1 MKVIVSIMGVLLAG
15 CSLLG
20 SASVERRGTTPEG
33 FLREWAS
40 ALSEGSVDGMTAF
53 YKDSKDTLAIQSTGR
68 VREGTA
74 EIRKEYESAFGEVV
88 FERITLGDLT
98 VRQSRDVAWATCR
111 FKALTLHKVENTK
124 WTLEVYT
131 SFVLKRSG
139 KTWTIVL
146 EQSTPIAGVPRVS
159 PRE

>member
-15 CSLLG
+15 YGLLAST
-20 SASVERRGTTPEG
+20 SAEQRGTTPEG
-33 FLREWAS
+33 FLRKWAS
-40 ALSEGSVDGMTAF
+40 GFGEESVGDMTAF
-53 YKDSKDTLAIQSTGR
+53 YEDSKDTLAIQSTGHMR
-68 VREGTA
+68 KGIA
-74 EIRKEYESAFGEVV
+74 EIRKEYESAFGEVI
-88 FERITLGDLT
+88 FERVTLENLKVGQD
-98 VRQSRDVAWATCR
+98 RDVAWATCR
-111 FKALTLHKVENTK
+111 FKALTLHKVKNTK

-139 KTWTIVL
+139 KTWKIVL

>member
-15 CSLLG
+15 CGLPG

-33 FLREWAS
+33 FLRQWAF
-40 ALSEGSVDGMTAF
+40 ALSEGTVDDMTAF
-53 YKDSKDTLAIQSTGR
+53 YEDSSDTLAIQSTGR
-68 VREGTA
+68 VRAGTA
-74 EIRKEYESAFGEVV
+74 EIRKEYESAFEEVV
-88 FERITLGDLT
+88 FERVTLGDLT

-111 FKALTLHKVENTK
+111 FEALTSRKVDHAK

-139 KTWTIVL
+139 KTWKIVL
-146 EQSTPIAGVPRVS
+146 EQSTPIAGVPRVR

>member
-15 CSLLG
+15 YGLLG
-20 SASVERRGTTPEG
+20 SASVEQHGTTPEG

-40 ALSEGSVDGMTAF
+40 GLSEGSVDDMTAF
-53 YKDSKDTLAIQSTGR
+53 YEDSKDTLAIQSSGHMR
-68 VREGTA
+68 KGTA
-74 EIRKEYESAFGEVV
+74 EIRKEYQSAFEEVV
-88 FERITLGDLT
+88 FERVTLGDLT
-98 VRQSRDVAWATCR
+98 VRQNRDVAWATCR
-111 FKALTLHKVENTK
+111 FKALTLHKVKNTK

-139 KTWTIVL
+139 KTWKIVL